1 MSKTSS
7 VSRNPSWRVEPLS
20 EPNLP
25 APSNP
30 QGHTQTA
37 GAPLPYDTLETGK
50 PSNNGALHIY
60 ITDADGRKIAA
71 IWGKSEEKQF
81 TAFNIINA
89 VNSHHSNIATIERL
103 TKALEDVRHELFV
116 GFCLEIGRTQPD
128 PHQMD
133 RFTSR
138 PHIRIIDTAL
148 SYSSNK
154 RESE

>member
-60 ITDADGRKIAA
+60 
-71 IWGKSEEKQF
+71 
-81 TAFNIINA
+81 IINA